1 MRNITHTND
10 EPFQNVSS
18 NLVKWSQ
25 KGGKYT
31 LRFAGD
37 SSGEPILSRAT
48 KKFDIDFN
56 ILAAGIE
63 KLPESQVGTML
74 VDMIG
79 EKNEIEK
86 AISFL
91 NENNVSVQE
100 ESKGEGEK

>member
-1 MRNITHTND
+1 
-10 EPFQNVSS
+10 
-18 NLVKWSQ
+18 
-25 KGGKYT
+25 
-31 LRFAGD
+31 
-37 SSGEPILSRAT
+37 
-48 KKFDIDFN
+48 
-56 ILAAGIE
+56 
-63 KLPESQVGTML
+63 ML